1 MVLPTIPESTSIS
14 CVTKPSPQTSSSPSD
29 LPLDPLI
36 YKFESF
42 INDRLRED
50 LRIINKRQEA
60 IHVQVHSYNELKSFI
75 LEVKSDSFG
84 AGKSIKTQIDMGC
97 NFYMRC
103 TIPQTDKIIVFIGL
117 GLYMEFSLQEA
128 LIFIEKRCKYLD
140 QCLEKLSEQ
149 ACSIKAHIK
158 VMLNTLGYIQGIGP
172 DG

>member
-14 CVTKPSPQTSSSPSD
+14 YATKPSNQPSVSSSSD

-60 IHVQVHSYNELKSFI
+60 IHVQINSYNELKSFI
-75 LEVKSDSFG
+75 LEVNRDSFG

-103 TIPQTDKIIVFIGL
+103 T
-117 GLYMEFSLQEA
+117 M
-128 LIFIEKRCKYLD
+128 
-140 QCLEKLSEQ
+140 
-149 ACSIKAHIK
+149 
-158 VMLNTLGYIQGIGP
+158 
-172 DG
+172 